1 MEESPPAKPKKR
13 KKKHGHRLTKTD
25 KEQKARLRILHEQ
38 TAIAKGAA
46 VQMQEPA
53 LRGVFSYLPGLFVSF
68 PFNQFSQCLMI
79 SSDNFSTVYLF
90 NH

>member
-1 MEESPPAKPKKR
+1 VTFLHDEESPAAKPKKR

-25 KEQKARLRILHEQ
+25 KEQKARLRIPHEQ

-53 LRGVFSYLPGLFVSF
+53 LRGILQF
-68 PFNQFSQCLMI
+68 PHMNS
-79 SSDNFSTVYLF
+79 VP
-90 NH
+90 